1 MLIILRCGL
10 RVRVL
15 MARRPDAGPAYA
27 VNVWHATEPRACRT
41 AQHGDTLFCMKHF
54 YHVLLLTAAC
64 SAGVAEAQQ
73 RAVAGATEAVQPRS
87 VVPRGPLSA
96 DERNTISVF
105 ESVSPSVV
113 YITTVQYVRSLFNRD
128 VMRVPQGTGSG
139 FVWDEQ
145 GRVVTNY
152 HVISGAQEAMV
163 RLGDQRSF
171 RARLVGASPDHDIA
185 VLQIDVPD
193 ALPPPIAIGS
203 SAELRVG
210 QAVLAIGNPFGLDHT
225 LTTGIVSALN
235 REVENESG
243 GVIEGVIQT
252 DAAIN
257 PGNSGGPLI
266 DSAGRLVGINTMI
279 YSPSGAYAGVGFA
292 VPVDT
297 INRVVPRIIAYGEY
311 IRPTLGIE
319 ARDDVS
325 RQLLG
330 DAEGVVIIRVVAGSP
345 ADRAGLRAAEQ
356 TSAGRV
362 RLGDVI
368 EAIDGQPIENMAMLV
383 NVLDAREFGDRVTV
397 TVRRGEQRIDVP
409 ITLAPAGES
418 RVR

>member
-1 MLIILRCGL
+1 
-10 RVRVL
+10 
-15 MARRPDAGPAYA
+15 
-27 VNVWHATEPRACRT
+27 
-41 AQHGDTLFCMKHF
+41 
-54 YHVLLLTAAC
+54 
-64 SAGVAEAQQ
+64 
-73 RAVAGATEAVQPRS
+73 
-87 VVPRGPLSA
+87 
-96 DERNTISVF
+96 
-105 ESVSPSVV
+105 
-113 YITTVQYVRSLFNRD
+113 
-128 VMRVPQGTGSG
+128 
-139 FVWDEQ
+139 
-145 GRVVTNY
+145 
-152 HVISGAQEAMV
+152 
-163 RLGDQRSF
+163 
-171 RARLVGASPDHDIA
+171 
-185 VLQIDVPD
+185 
-193 ALPPPIAIGS
+193 
-203 SAELRVG
+203 
-210 QAVLAIGNPFGLDHT
+210 VLAIGNPFGLDHT

-235 REVENESG
+235 REVENETG
-243 GVIEGVIQT
+243 GVIEDVIQT

-397 TVRRGEQRIDVP
+397 TVRRGEQRLEVP
-409 ITLAPAGES
+409 ITLAAAGES